1 MLTPKL
7 IKYIHPAC
15 VHQNGENTAISFRN
29 KTNNSKNRDF
39 STTRIA
45 TQEEGIEIEWKMY
58 SHRGSMISTA
68 ARKKMIFWGF

>member
-15 VHQNGENTAISFRN
+15 VHQNEENTAISFRN
-29 KTNNSKNRDF
+29 KTNNSKNRDL

-45 TQEEGIEIEWKMY
+45 TQEEVIEIEWKPL
-58 SHRGSMISTA
+58 SHQGSMISTA
-68 ARKKMIFWGF
+68 ARKNRIFWGF